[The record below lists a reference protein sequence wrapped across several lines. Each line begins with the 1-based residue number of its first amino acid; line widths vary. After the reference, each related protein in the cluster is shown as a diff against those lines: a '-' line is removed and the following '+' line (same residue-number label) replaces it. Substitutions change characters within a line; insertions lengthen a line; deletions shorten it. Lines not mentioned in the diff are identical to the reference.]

1 MKIKRMI
8 FLIALFAAGQ
18 VVAQQATNA
27 PSTPAIV
34 TVKQPKLH
42 WLAPITM
49 TNSTENL
56 KPVEGLDPRAWTTVV
71 GWHPGESAF
80 ATGETHEGGWCLFW
94 IDLGS
99 SPEIGHGRPGG
110 QR

>member
-1 MKIKRMI
+1 M
-8 FLIALFAAGQ
+8 IALLAAGQ
-18 VVAQQATNA
+18 AVAQQATNA
-27 PSTPAIV
+27 PSTSAIV

-49 TNSTENL
+49 TNSTEKL

-80 ATGETHEGGWCLFW
+80 ATGETCKDRLCLFW
-94 IDLGS
+94 VDLGP
-99 SPEIGHGRPGG
+99 SPRIRTVQSNGKR
-110 QR
+110 